1 MNAPQKKLS
10 AEAGQVMKA
19 VELIQQRQFGYMAS
33 LRGTEIVAVPIEE
46 ALSQKLLDP
55 KVFDDAAVF
64 FG

>member
-1 MNAPQKKLS
+1 VLATRFGL
-10 AEAGQVMKA
+10 KA
-19 VELIQQRQFGYMAS
+19 VELIRERKFGFMAS
-33 LRGTEIVAVPIEE
+33 LRGTEIISVPIEE